1 VTQVDLDTGRRRP
14 STWGAVVAVSAG
26 IMLGAAA
33 GLGIWWLASDRTQ
46 IATYSVRG
54 AVNGVALDLAGASAD
69 VVGGGEVRSV
79 QVRRTD
85 HYSFGRRPD
94 ADREVARG
102 VLQLRSRCPVAVLS
116 RCQASYRITVP
127 DNMPVT
133 VRTSSGDV
141 RITAFRGPARIDTG
155 TGDIA
160 VGAYCGFSLRA
171 RARAGSVQA
180 TASCAPYRLE
190 LRSGSGDVRAVVPA
204 GRYRVDAD
212 AGSGSRSVEGV
223 MQVDDAPFQI
233 QAISSTG
240 DVAVESR
247 R

>member
-1 VTQVDLDTGRRRP
+1 MTHVDIETGRRRP
-14 STWGAVVAVSAG
+14 STWGALVAISTGVV
-26 IMLGAAA
+26 LGAAA
-33 GLGIWWLASDRTQ
+33 VLGVWLLASDRRQ
-46 IATYSVRG
+46 LATYSVRG

-85 HYSFGRRPD
+85 HYTFGRRPD
-94 ADREVARG
+94 AGREVTRG
-102 VLQLRSRCPVAVLS
+102 VLQLRSRCPVAVLA
-116 RCQASYRITVP
+116 RCQASYRVIVP

-155 TGDIA
+155 TGDIT
-160 VGAYCGFSLRA
+160 VGAYCGFALRA
-171 RARAGSVQA
+171 RARAGSVLA

-190 LRSGSGDVRAVVPA
+190 LRSGSGDVRAIVPA

-212 AGSGSRSVEGV
+212 AGSGSRRVEGV

>member
-1 VTQVDLDTGRRRP
+1 MDIDSGRRVP
-14 STWGAVVAVSAG
+14 STWRWLVAISAG
-26 IMLGAAA
+26 IVLGAAA
-33 GLGIWWLASDRTQ
+33 VLGVWWLASDQRR

-54 AVNGVALDLAGASAD
+54 AVSGVALDLAGASAD
-69 VVGGGEVRSV
+69 VVGGGEARSV

-85 HYSFGRRPD
+85 HYTFGRSAD
-94 ADREVARG
+94 ARREVTRG
-102 VLQLRSRCPVAVLS
+102 VLRLRSRCPVGVLA
-116 RCQASYRITVP
+116 RCQANYRITVP

-141 RITAFRGPARIDTG
+141 RIRAFRGPARIDTA

-160 VGAYCGFSLRA
+160 VGAYCGFALRA

-180 TASCAPYRLE
+180 TASCAPDRLE
-190 LRSGSGDVRAVVPA
+190 LRSGSGDVRAIVPE
-204 GRYRVDAD
+204 GRYQVDAD
-212 AGSGSRSVEGV
+212 TGSGSRSVRGIT
-223 MQVDDAPFQI
+223 QVDDAPFQI
-233 QAISSTG
+233 QAISSSG